1 MSTDAHLTHEYR
13 TVNHHKENSVQLF
26 DKLVG
31 DKSANFFTVVGTIVS
46 MIGMSF
52 PIYVFNDDDANYTTT
67 GVSKL
72 QEAAAKII
80 APSGFVV
87 QPSQLGFVP
96 SGNDFATT
104 KEKPLLVTDE
114 KIPFM
119 IMSASASKHAY
130 ILLNGA
136 QKYVTLGKKQKLNNQ
151 CSVWLYAI
159 QDDNYSFKMM
169 CS

>member
-1 MSTDAHLTHEYR
+1 M
-13 TVNHHKENSVQLF
+13 QLF

-31 DKSANFFTVVGTIVS
+31 DKTANFFTVVGTIVS

-96 SGNDFATT
+96 SGTDFATT

-119 IMSASASKHAY
+119 IVGNSHAKRAY
-130 ILLNGA
+130 ISLNGSTR
-136 QKYVTLGKKQKLNNQ
+136 TLSLGDKTNLNKE
-151 CSVWLYAI
+151 CAIWLYAI

>member
-1 MSTDAHLTHEYR
+1 M
-13 TVNHHKENSVQLF
+13 QLF

-52 PIYVFNDDDANYTTT
+52 PIYVFNDDDANYTTS

-96 SGNDFATT
+96 SGTDFATT

-119 IMSASASKHAY
+119 IGGKSRGNRAY
-130 ILLNGA
+130 ISLNGSTR
-136 QKYVTLGKKQKLNNQ
+136 QLSLGEKTNLNKN
-151 CSVWLYAI
+151 CAIWLYAI

>member
-1 MSTDAHLTHEYR
+1 MQIIE
-13 TVNHHKENSVQLF
+13 
-26 DKLVG
+26 KLVG
-31 DKSANFFTVVGTIVS
+31 DKTANFFTVVGTLASVLT
-46 MIGMSF
+46 MSF
-52 PIYVFNDDDANYTTT
+52 PIYVFNDDEANYTSS

-96 SGNDFATT
+96 SGTDFATT

-119 IMSASASKHAY
+119 IGANSHAKRAY
-130 ILLNGA
+130 ISLNGSTR
-136 QKYVTLGKKQKLNNQ
+136 TLSLGDKTRLNNH
-151 CSVWLYAI
+151 CDVWLYAI
-159 QDDNYSFKMM
+159 QDENYSFKMM
-169 CS
+169 CKEA